1 MRYFAPLTRLWGQD
15 AVRTAW
21 ARGNEA
27 AVPENLEY
35 FFSALP
41 RLFDPAYVPT
51 EQDIVRARA
60 RTIGI
65 TETAFTLRGTE
76 MLMVDVRDVASK
88 TSLRRHAVR
97 SSSCSSFFLVSFR
110 GGVPT
115 RPIESHRALSPTP
128 PPNSHSHSHSR
139 TNLDARMPSSR
150 RPQNSCSPPSR
161 LAPTT
166 YATPLASRSGR
177 PPRASTC
184 AALADL
190 DVRYDAQLRR
200 LRVRSRRPRTTPR
213 AHPRLPTSRTVHT
226 PSTLN
231 SAAFCT
237 RVVPLEPNSDR
248 TRQPRG
254 ARTLHEGGRTHRLV
268 QSSRAGLTYL
278 PRVHV
283 ELFKYIRR
291 VAPYHTRNQT
301 SM

>member
-15 AVRTAW
+15 VVRTAW

-76 MLMVDVRDVASK
+76 MLMVDVRGVASK

-97 SSSCSSFFLVSFR
+97 SSSCSSFFLLSFR

-115 RPIESHRALSPTP
+115 RPIESHAVPSRPRRPRTRTRTRTRVPTSTPACRP
-128 PPNSHSHSHSR
+128 P
-139 TNLDARMPSSR
+139 DARKTPAR
-150 RPQNSCSPPSR
+150 RPHDSHPR
-161 LAPTT
+161 RT
-166 YATPLASRSGR
+166 ATPLASRSRR

-184 AALADL
+184 AAVRSTPSCRPRRALRRPTPPPSGALATSENDAPRPPSLAD
-190 DVRYDAQLRR
+190 VAHGTHAVYTQLRR
-200 LRVRSRRPRTTPR
+200 LLHSRRAARDEFGQNAPASRS
-213 AHPRLPTSRTVHT
+213 AHATRGRPHAPSRPVE
-226 PSTLN
+226 S
-231 SAAFCT
+231 CW
-237 RVVPLEPNSDR
+237 
-248 TRQPRG
+248 
-254 ARTLHEGGRTHRLV
+254 
-268 QSSRAGLTYL
+268 TYL
-278 PRVHV
+278 
-283 ELFKYIRR
+283 L
-291 VAPYHTRNQT
+291 T
-301 SM
+301 

>member
-15 AVRTAW
+15 VVRTAW

-27 AVPENLEY
+27 AVPETSNT
-35 FFSALP
+35 SSPPSRASSTRVRP
-41 RLFDPAYVPT
+41 DGT
-51 EQDIVRARA
+51 GIVRARA

-65 TETAFTLRGTE
+65 TETAFTLRARNAHGRCAWRC
-76 MLMVDVRDVASK
+76 LK

-97 SSSCSSFFLVSFR
+97 SSSCSSFFLLSFR

-115 RPIESHRALSPTP
+115 RPIESTPCPLATRPRTRTRTRTRVPTSTPACRP
-128 PPNSHSHSHSR
+128 P
-139 TNLDARMPSSR
+139 DARKTPAR
-150 RPQNSCSPPSR
+150 RPHDSHPR
-161 LAPTT
+161 RT
-166 YATPLASRSGR
+166 ATPLASRSRR

-184 AALADL
+184 ASCRPRRALRRPTPRFGCARDVRERRPRPPSLAD
-190 DVRYDAQLRR
+190 VAHGTHAVYTQLRR
-200 LRVRSRRPRTTPR
+200 LLHSRRAARDEFGQNAPASRS
-213 AHPRLPTSRTVHT
+213 AH
-226 PSTLN
+226 
-231 SAAFCT
+231 AT
-237 RVVPLEPNSDR
+237 R
-248 TRQPRG
+248 
-254 ARTLHEGGRTHRLV
+254 GGRTHRLV